1 MSGPDIATRADGIDE
16 EARRRV
22 ETFHALSP
30 WWRVV
35 DAEILWPAVNA
46 AASVDGLY
54 DREGA
59 KR

>member
-54 DREGA
+54 EG
-59 KR
+59 RCER